1 MADQVVEII
10 RLYVGRGLRTDP
22 VGEDDDK
29 LELSVNL
36 LDLGPEL
43 NQAMLVYEA
52 MPGHVWLPL
61 TTTVGGVPEIVWETT
76 DGLIPT
82 QVPVP
87 HLGLEDA
94 TVSDE
99 TGLTEAP

>member
-1 MADQVVEII
+1 MAEQVTEIV

-22 VGEDDDK
+22 GEDDGK

-43 NQAMLVYEA
+43 VEAMLVFEA
-52 MPGHVWLPL
+52 QPNRVWLPL
-61 TTTVGGVPEIVWETT
+61 TTTVGGVPELVWETE
-76 DGLIPT
+76 DGLVPT
-82 QVPVP
+82 AVPVP

-94 TVSDE
+94 TVH
-99 TGLTEAP
+99 TGEGVTE